1 MAGKQL
7 TTREQDAVKQLN
19 SIKLAA
25 AAAARRMQALENYA
39 ETIHA
44 RTVQSCTAR
53 LVSTKENGI
62 HALITD
68 ANGVTVEIAG
78 GALAVAVAKNSE

>member
-39 ETIHA
+39 EAIHA
-44 RTVQSCTAR
+44 RTVHSCTAR

-62 HALITD
+62 HELITD